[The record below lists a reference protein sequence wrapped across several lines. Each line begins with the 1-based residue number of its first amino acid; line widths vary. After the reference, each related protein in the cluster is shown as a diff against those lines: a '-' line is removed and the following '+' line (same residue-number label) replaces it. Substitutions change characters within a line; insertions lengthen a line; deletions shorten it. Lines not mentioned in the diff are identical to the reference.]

1 MLVNPRCINSSEK
14 NESILLALSD
24 PCCRKVLSSV
34 SKKAKTVDGI
44 SKELGLSKS
53 TIYRKLHWLEKI
65 RLLRVSGT
73 ISDDGCKRFHYQSRI
88 DSILTIYFDE
98 GLQSRL
104 VKKERRQNT
113 DGS

>member
-1 MLVNPRCINSSEK
+1 MLVNPKCIDSSEK

-34 SKKAKTVDGI
+34 SKKAKTVDVI

-53 TIYRKLHWLEKI
+53 TIYRKLHWLEKTKSV
-65 RLLRVSGT
+65 RVSGT

-98 GLQSRL
+98 GYTIKISQER
-104 VKKERRQNT
+104 KET
-113 DGS
+113 GY

>member
-1 MLVNPRCINSSEK
+1 MLINPRCIDSSEK

-34 SKKAKTVDGI
+34 SEKAKTVDGI

-53 TIYRKLHWLEKI
+53 TIYRKLHWLEKTK
-65 RLLRVSGT
+65 LVRVSGT
-73 ISDDGCKRFHYQSRI
+73 ISDDGCKRFHYQNRI

-98 GLQSRL
+98 GYTIKIIQER
-104 VKKERRQNT
+104 KEAEC
-113 DGS
+113 